1 MDWMVVVSALV
12 GILAFG
18 QYFYLW
24 RRYAYLHEGRFLESV
39 RPKLV
44 LYTFAAVCLETF
56 AFLHMKAIGGC
67 VTWPYAYGGL
77 AYALVVFTT
86 FFIGNLLAWMGIEIR
101 PGVDI
106 DG

>member
-1 MDWMVVVSALV
+1 
-12 GILAFG
+12 
-18 QYFYLW
+18 
-24 RRYAYLHEGRFLESV
+24 
-39 RPKLV
+39 
-44 LYTFAAVCLETF
+44 
-56 AFLHMKAIGGC
+56 MKAIGGC